1 MAPPDAPWPD
11 RKLLTLL
18 RHLAIDPT
26 AARHSVPFVG
36 QHSNRRGL
44 SIDPA
49 DSRAYVQGDDLRHLD
64 WGQLA
69 KFDQLV
75 VRLFYAQHAMRVT
88 IALDC
93 SASMTLGTPRK
104 FDFARSLAA
113 CLSIIALQGRSE
125 LTLLPSPQGPPR
137 RCVNA
142 SASRS
147 VAMADILAQ
156 LRALEAGGVMD
167 MPELLRRAARQNS
180 DMLIFI
186 SDCLPPRNL
195 TSTFAALAAHGQR
208 LIVLHTL
215 CPQEQSP
222 TFQDSVMLR
231 DLETGRRQHV
241 SGSQA
246 AGDAYHAAL
255 ERWCHELRESV
266 TRCGGVYRYISTS
279 TSIEE
284 VLTRNLLDVLT
295 TR

>member
-18 RHLAIDPT
+18 RHLAIDP
-26 AARHSVPFVG
+26 AGARHSVPFVG

-44 SIDPA
+44 SIDRA

-64 WGQLA
+64 WAQLA
-69 KFDQLV
+69 KFEQLV

-137 RCVNA
+137 RCVNPPV
-142 SASRS
+142 SRS

-156 LRALEAGGVMD
+156 LRALQAGGVMD

-180 DMLIFI
+180 DILIFI

-195 TSTFAALAAHGQR
+195 TSTFADLAAHGQR

-231 DLETGRRQHV
+231 DLETGRPQHV

-255 ERWCHELRESV
+255 ERWRHELRESV

-284 VLTRNLLDVLT
+284 VLTRNLLEVLT

>member
-26 AARHSVPFVG
+26 GARHSVPFVG

-64 WGQLA
+64 WAQLA

-167 MPELLRRAARQNS
+167 MPELPRRAARQNS
-180 DMLIFI
+180 DILIFI

-195 TSTFAALAAHGQR
+195 TSTFGTLAAHGQR

>member
-26 AARHSVPFVG
+26 GARHSVPFVG

-64 WGQLA
+64 WAQLA

-93 SASMTLGTPRK
+93 SASMTLGTPHK

-167 MPELLRRAARQNS
+167 MPELPRRAARQNS
-180 DMLIFI
+180 DILIFI

-195 TSTFAALAAHGQR
+195 TSTFGTLAAHGQR

-255 ERWCHELRESV
+255 ERWRHELRESV